1 MNYPCKFK
9 EASISMYAD
18 DHEIYAAGDS
28 SKGVEKKL
36 LEDGER
42 MTRWYKDNLLQ
53 VNWDE

>member
-1 MNYPCKFK
+1 
-9 EASISMYAD
+9 MYAD

-28 SKGVEKKL
+28 SKGVEKKP